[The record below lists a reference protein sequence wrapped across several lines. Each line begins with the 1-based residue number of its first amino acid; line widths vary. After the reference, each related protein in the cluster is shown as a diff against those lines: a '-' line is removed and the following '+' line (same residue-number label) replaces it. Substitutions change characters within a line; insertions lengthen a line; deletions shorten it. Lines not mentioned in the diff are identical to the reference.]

1 MKTQQE
7 ELDDLEKEFQRI
19 LKGEQVPKPKINY
32 NKLVDKYN
40 KEFERDLR
48 RENKKYQKQ
57 LLKEVKGLYKELK
70 MTKLYKQVKKTEKKI
85 KESKKSKE
93 YIVSAKFFR
102 KLDNE
107 DDEEIRKAN
116 KYHTVYDSQGVQ

>member
-1 MKTQQE
+1 
-7 ELDDLEKEFQRI
+7 
-19 LKGEQVPKPKINY
+19 
-32 NKLVDKYN
+32 
-40 KEFERDLR
+40 
-48 RENKKYQKQ
+48 
-57 LLKEVKGLYKELK
+57 